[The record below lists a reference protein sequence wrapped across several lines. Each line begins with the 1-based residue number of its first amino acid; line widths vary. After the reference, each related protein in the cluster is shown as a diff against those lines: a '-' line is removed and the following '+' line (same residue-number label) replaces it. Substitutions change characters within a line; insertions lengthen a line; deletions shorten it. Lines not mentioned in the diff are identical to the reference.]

1 MIKRW
6 GSGMAAGLLMTLAA
20 ATALA
25 ADSRTPPQPSDQVDQ
40 LMARYNLH
48 PSFEK
53 LGRGVSNAL
62 LGWAEIPLGVYQRYS
77 PEDTGTSFFTGVA
90 VGIFKGAVRMGV
102 GVYETVTFLLP
113 YPEDFRPILPT
124 LDYYRLIKGGKARE
138 PLPLE

>member
-1 MIKRW
+1 MMRRW
-6 GSGMAAGLLMTLAA
+6 GGIVATLLMSWMA

-25 ADSRTPPQPSDQVDQ
+25 TDARTSPQPSDQVDQ
-40 LMARYNLH
+40 VMTRYNLH

-53 LGRGVSNAL
+53 LGRGLGNAL
-62 LGWAEIPLGVYQRYS
+62 LGFAEIPLGVQQRYS
-77 PEDTGTSFFTGVA
+77 QEDTGSSFFTGLA
-90 VGIFKGAVRMGV
+90 VGLFKGIVRTGV

-124 LDYYRLIKGGKARE
+124 LPYYQLLKNGKPRE